1 MGNEAEGE
9 CVMLRITI
17 CDRPE
22 ETSFLVEG
30 KLVGLWVKAL
40 EKCWEIALAAEP
52 SRAIVVTLALTA
64 LDSEGRELLT
74 RMRRHGVG
82 LESSGILMNA
92 IIAEIE
98 AEMETEESLWV

>member
-1 MGNEAEGE
+1 
-9 CVMLRITI
+9 MLRISI
-17 CDRPE
+17 NDRPH

-30 KLVGLWVKAL
+30 RLTGLWVKAL

-52 SRAIVVTLALTA
+52 SKGMVVTLALTA
-64 LDSEGRELLT
+64 LDGEGRGLLT
-74 RMRRHGVG
+74 RMRRQGIV

-98 AEMETEESLWV
+98 SRNRNGGTVYGPEDQESG